1 MASTLLDPD
10 PDQARL
16 VASLAPLTDDPDAPA
31 PTTAAAPA
39 AAAARSEQRGGRD
52 PAPGGGA
59 PPSTPPPSMPAVPR
73 AVSAAEIAAEIAQM
87 AERTQAA
94 QRERAAARITR
105 LASAPAWEHGGEH
118 GGVHGGE
125 RGDAPRAAQAGAA
138 CGGAACTDTTSGIY
152 AEMGWGEEAGW
163 AAKHHASLRAEG
175 RREAQREA
183 ERLGPA
189 RVGAGRVRPSSAA
202 ARGSRAGAMLASS
215 SAPRLG
221 GSGKSAPWLTMSAS
235 GSAVLNKVRRR
246 PMPTT
251 ACPRV
256 PRPTPRPPVRL
267 PATPPA
273 RPPFQPFR
281 PAARPDPM
289 QELYRLPVGLSNA
302 PALRV
307 PSATVQ
313 RPVYRTS

>member
-1 MASTLLDPD
+1 MASTLLDPG

-16 VASLAPLTDDPDAPA
+16 VASLAPLTDDADAPA

-39 AAAARSEQRGGRD
+39 PGRSEQRGGRD

-105 LASAPAWEHGGEH
+105 LASAPAGEHGGEH
-118 GGVHGGE
+118 G
-125 RGDAPRAAQAGAA
+125 DAPNAAQAGAA

-152 AEMGWGEEAGW
+152 AKMGWGEEAGW

-175 RREAQREA
+175 RREA

-246 PMPTT
+246 PVPPT
-251 ACPRV
+251 ASPRV
-256 PRPTPRPPVRL
+256 PRPTHRPPVRL
-267 PATPPA
+267 PATPTA
-273 RPPFQPFR
+273 LSPFR
-281 PAARPDPM
+281 PVARPDHV
-289 QELYRLPVGLSNA
+289 QELYRLPVGLSNAPA

>member
-16 VASLAPLTDDPDAPA
+16 VASLAPLTDDADAPA

-39 AAAARSEQRGGRD
+39 PAPAPGRSEQRGGRD
-52 PAPGGGA
+52 HARGEGARPG
-59 PPSTPPPSMPAVPR
+59 TPPPGTPAVPR

-87 AERTQAA
+87 AQRTQAA
-94 QRERAAARITR
+94 QRERAAERITR
-105 LASAPAWEHGGEH
+105 LASAPAWERGGEH
-118 GGVHGGE
+118 G
-125 RGDAPRAAQAGAA
+125 DAPGAAQAGAA
-138 CGGAACTDTTSGIY
+138 CGGAACSDTTSGIY
-152 AEMGWGEEAGW
+152 AAMGWGEEAGW

-175 RREAQREA
+175 RREA

-235 GSAVLNKVRRR
+235 GSALNKVRRR
-246 PMPTT
+246 PVPPT
-251 ACPRV
+251 ASPRV
-256 PRPTPRPPVRL
+256 PRPTHRPPVRL
-267 PATPPA
+267 PATPTA
-273 RPPFQPFR
+273 
-281 PAARPDPM
+281 
-289 QELYRLPVGLSNA
+289 LS
-302 PALRV
+302 ALSIDRS
-307 PSATVQ
+307 P
-313 RPVYRTS
+313 